1 MTRDEAIQ
9 HLQPKWQVIEQQRRD
24 RSWLLKLD
32 TGHEVEVDDSGAFHV
47 SGPGWKTINR
57 RLHEAQWPNEAVQ
70 RAAIIRQTLEALP
83 IAQQRYFSE
92 GLHCIQY
99 ARAPRAAIVLGWAGF
114 MDALHRRLA
123 SELQALQPKYAA
135 RFPKLSERHR
145 LNDLATVRELDD
157 WQALDLGLEM
167 AYYAKS
173 LLTQLNA
180 MRDQRNHCAHIEEY
194 PVTIEMA
201 LFFYASIA
209 NYTGQLAST
218 P

>member
-1 MTRDEAIQ
+1 MCRAQ
-9 HLQPKWQVIEQQRRD
+9 GGRRSIGACTKHSGRTKPFSAR
-24 RSWLLKLD
+24 RSS
-32 TGHEVEVDDSGAFHV
+32 VR
-47 SGPGWKTINR
+47 PWKR
-57 RLHEAQWPNEAVQ
+57 CRLPSSATSA
-70 RAAIIRQTLEALP
+70 RGC
-83 IAQQRYFSE
+83 IAYST
-92 GLHCIQY
+92 
-99 ARAPRAAIVLGWAGF
+99 RAPRAAIVLGWAGF

-167 AYYAKS
+167 GYYPKS

-201 LFFYASIA
+201 LFFYASLA